1 MICRHIPMRSGR
13 RSSFRE
19 LVAYITHAKD
29 KAVRIGEVRVTNCHQ
44 QEAQDAV
51 LEVLATQLQNQR
63 DDLNIEY
70 GRLELEQATYAEP
83 RRIDD
88 EARQK
93 LGMVDPRPQD
103 IRLLR

>member
-1 MICRHIPMRSGR
+1 MKAIAALCLLTL
-13 RSSFRE
+13 
-19 LVAYITHAKD
+19 LVA
-29 KAVRIGEVRVTNCHQ
+29 
-44 QEAQDAV
+44 
-51 LEVLATQLQNQR
+51 VLASALGVVWTRHESRVLFVNLTALQNQR
-63 DDLNIEY
+63 DELNIEY
-70 GRLELEQATYAEP
+70 GKLELEQATYAEP

>member
-1 MICRHIPMRSGR
+1 MKAISALVSVIVLFAALASALGVVWTRHES
-13 RSSFRE
+13 
-19 LVAYITHAKD
+19 
-29 KAVRIGEVRVTNCHQ
+29 RVLFVQLT
-44 QEAQDAV
+44 A
-51 LEVLATQLQNQR
+51 LQNQR

-70 GRLELEQATYAEP
+70 GKLELEQATYAEP

-93 LGMVDPRPQD
+93 LGMLEPRPQD

>member
-1 MICRHIPMRSGR
+1 MKAIGALASFALLLAAIVSAIGVVWTRHES
-13 RSSFRE
+13 
-19 LVAYITHAKD
+19 
-29 KAVRIGEVRVTNCHQ
+29 RVLFVQLTS
-44 QEAQDAV
+44 
-51 LEVLATQLQNQR
+51 LQNQR

-88 EARQK
+88 EARQQ
-93 LGMVDPRPQD
+93 LGMLNPRPQD

>member
-1 MICRHIPMRSGR
+1 MKAIGALCLMLL
-13 RSSFRE
+13 
-19 LVAYITHAKD
+19 LVA
-29 KAVRIGEVRVTNCHQ
+29 
-44 QEAQDAV
+44 
-51 LEVLATQLQNQR
+51 VLASALGVVWTRHESRVLFVNLTALQNQR
-63 DDLNIEY
+63 DELNIEY
-70 GRLELEQATYAEP
+70 GKLELEQATYAEP

>member
-1 MICRHIPMRSGR
+1 M
-13 RSSFRE
+13 
-19 LVAYITHAKD
+19 
-29 KAVRIGEVRVTNCHQ
+29 KAIGALCLLTLLI
-44 QEAQDAV
+44 AV
-51 LEVLATQLQNQR
+51 LASALGVVWTRHESRVLFVNLTALQNQR
-63 DDLNIEY
+63 DELNIEY
-70 GRLELEQATYAEP
+70 GKLELEQATYAEP

>member
-1 MICRHIPMRSGR
+1 MR
-13 RSSFRE
+13 
-19 LVAYITHAKD
+19 LIQTLCMLALLA
-29 KAVRIGEVRVTNCHQ
+29 
-44 QEAQDAV
+44 AV
-51 LEVLATQLQNQR
+51 LASAISVVWARHESRVLFVKLTALQNQR
-63 DDLNIEY
+63 DELNIEY
-70 GRLELEQATYAEP
+70 GKLELEQATYAEP

>member
-1 MICRHIPMRSGR
+1 MGVLCLLM
-13 RSSFRE
+13 
-19 LVAYITHAKD
+19 LLA
-29 KAVRIGEVRVTNCHQ
+29 
-44 QEAQDAV
+44 AV
-51 LEVLATQLQNQR
+51 LASALGVVWTRHESRVLFVSLTGLQNQR
-63 DDLNIEY
+63 DELNIEY
-70 GRLELEQATYAEP
+70 GKLELEQATYAEP

>member
-1 MICRHIPMRSGR
+1 MKVLGALCLLTL
-13 RSSFRE
+13 
-19 LVAYITHAKD
+19 LVA
-29 KAVRIGEVRVTNCHQ
+29 
-44 QEAQDAV
+44 
-51 LEVLATQLQNQR
+51 VLASALGVVWTRHESRVLFVSLTALQNQR
-63 DDLNIEY
+63 DELNIEY
-70 GRLELEQATYAEP
+70 GKLELEQATYAEP

>member
-1 MICRHIPMRSGR
+1 MKVFGALCLLML
-13 RSSFRE
+13 
-19 LVAYITHAKD
+19 LVA
-29 KAVRIGEVRVTNCHQ
+29 
-44 QEAQDAV
+44 
-51 LEVLATQLQNQR
+51 VLASALGVVWTRHESRVLFVSLTALQNQR
-63 DDLNIEY
+63 DELNIEY
-70 GRLELEQATYAEP
+70 GKLELEQATYAEP

>member
-1 MICRHIPMRSGR
+1 VKLISTVICALLLFAAVASALGVVWTRHES
-13 RSSFRE
+13 
-19 LVAYITHAKD
+19 
-29 KAVRIGEVRVTNCHQ
+29 RVLFVQ
-44 QEAQDAV
+44 
-51 LEVLATQLQNQR
+51 LTQLQNQR

>member
-1 MICRHIPMRSGR
+1 MRALGA
-13 RSSFRE
+13 
-19 LVAYITHAKD
+19 LCLLMLLI
-29 KAVRIGEVRVTNCHQ
+29 
-44 QEAQDAV
+44 AV
-51 LEVLATQLQNQR
+51 LASALGVVWTRHESRVLFVKLTALQNQR
-63 DDLNIEY
+63 DELNIEY
-70 GRLELEQATYAEP
+70 GKLELEQATYAEP

>member
-1 MICRHIPMRSGR
+1 MVWTRHES
-13 RSSFRE
+13 
-19 LVAYITHAKD
+19 
-29 KAVRIGEVRVTNCHQ
+29 RVLFVQLTG
-44 QEAQDAV
+44 
-51 LEVLATQLQNQR
+51 LQNQR

-70 GRLELEQATYAEP
+70 GKLELEQATYAEP

-93 LGMVDPRPQD
+93 LGMINPRPQD

>member
-1 MICRHIPMRSGR
+1 MKVIGTASVLLL
-13 RSSFRE
+13 
-19 LVAYITHAKD
+19 LVA
-29 KAVRIGEVRVTNCHQ
+29 
-44 QEAQDAV
+44 
-51 LEVLATQLQNQR
+51 VLASALAVVWTRHESRVLFVNLTALQNER
-63 DDLNIEY
+63 DELNIEY

-88 EARQK
+88 EARRK